1 MELKKND
8 KANLEKR
15 KGLFFQIGL
24 VVALGVVLLAFEWK
38 QKPPTTDDA
47 NAVAQV
53 TVEEEIAQVTRPPEV
68 KAPPPP
74 PKVTEVLN
82 LVEDNV
88 KLDDDLKLDVE
99 SDDKLAL
106 SSIAYVETAKATEEE
121 VVEETPFVMVE
132 DMPQFQGG
140 SSDTFREWIAKN
152 LKYPEIASENGISG
166 RVYIQFCVNSKGD
179 IVDVVVLRGVDPALD
194 KEAVRVVSSSPK
206 WTPGKQRGKAVKV
219 QFTFP
224 VNFVLQ

>member
-1 MELKKND
+1 MELKKSD
-8 KANLEKR
+8 KANLEKQ

-24 VVALGVVLLAFEWK
+24 VVALGVILLAFEWK
-38 QKPPTTDDA
+38 QKPETTDESG
-47 NAVAQV
+47 AVAQV
-53 TVEEEIAQVTRPPEV
+53 AIEEEIAQVTRPPEV

-99 SDDKLAL
+99 SDDNLSL
-106 SSIAYVETAKATEEE
+106 SSIEYVEAKPAEEE

-132 DMPQFQGG
+132 DMPLFQGG
-140 SSDTFREWIAKN
+140 NSDTFRAWIAKN
-152 LKYPEIASENGISG
+152 LKYPDIAAENGISG

-194 KEAVRVVSSSPK
+194 KEAMRVVSSSPK
-206 WTPGKQRGKAVKV
+206 WTPGKQRGRAVKV

>member
-1 MELKKND
+1 MELKKSD

-38 QKPPTTDDA
+38 QKPETTDDA
-47 NAVAQV
+47 AAVAQV
-53 TVEEEIAQVTRPPEV
+53 TVEEEIAMVTRPPEV
-68 KAPPPP
+68 KPPPPP

-82 LVEDNV
+82 LVEDNI

-99 SDDKLAL
+99 SDDDLSL
-106 SSIAYVETAKATEEE
+106 SSIEYVEAKPAEEE

-132 DMPQFQGG
+132 DMPLFQGG
-140 SSDTFREWIAKN
+140 NHDTFRAWIAKN
-152 LKYPEIASENGISG
+152 LKYPEIAAENGISG
-166 RVYIQFCVNSKGD
+166 RVYIQFCVNSKGE
-179 IVDVVVLRGVDPALD
+179 IVDVVVVRGVDPALD
-194 KEAVRVVSSSPK
+194 KEAERVVKSSPK
-206 WTPGKQRGKAVKV
+206 WTPGKQRGRAVKV

>member
-1 MELKKND
+1 MELKKSD

-24 VVALGVVLLAFEWK
+24 VVAMGVVLLAFEWK
-38 QKPPTTDDA
+38 QKPETTNEDA
-47 NAVAQV
+47 AVAQV
-53 TVEEEIAQVTRPPEV
+53 AVEEEIAQVTRPPEV
-68 KAPPPP
+68 KTPPPP

-106 SSIAYVETAKATEEE
+106 SSIEYVETAKATEEE

-140 SSDTFREWIAKN
+140 SSETFRAWIIKN
-152 LKYPEIASENGISG
+152 MKYPEIAAENGISG

>member
-1 MELKKND
+1 MELKKSD
-8 KANLEKR
+8 KANLEKQ

-24 VVALGVVLLAFEWK
+24 VVALGVILLAFEWK
-38 QKPPTTDDA
+38 QKPETTDESG
-47 NAVAQV
+47 AVAQV
-53 TVEEEIAQVTRPPEV
+53 AIEEEIAQVTRPPEV
-68 KAPPPP
+68 KPPPPP

-99 SDDKLAL
+99 SDDNLSL
-106 SSIAYVETAKATEEE
+106 SSIEYVEAKPAEEE

-132 DMPQFQGG
+132 DMPLFQGG
-140 SSDTFREWIAKN
+140 NSDSFRAWIAKN
-152 LKYPEIASENGISG
+152 LKYPEIAAENGLSG

-194 KEAVRVVSSSPK
+194 QEAMRVVKSSPK
-206 WTPGKQRGKAVKV
+206 WTPGKQRGRAVKV

>member
-1 MELKKND
+1 MELKKSD
-8 KANLEKR
+8 KANLEKQ

-24 VVALGVVLLAFEWK
+24 VVALGVILLAFEWK
-38 QKPPTTDDA
+38 QKPETTDESG
-47 NAVAQV
+47 AVAQV
-53 TVEEEIAQVTRPPEV
+53 AIEEEIAQVTRPPEV
-68 KAPPPP
+68 KPPPPP

-99 SDDKLAL
+99 SDDNLSL
-106 SSIAYVETAKATEEE
+106 SSIEYVEAKPAEEE

-132 DMPQFQGG
+132 DMPLFQGG
-140 SSDTFREWIAKN
+140 NSDTFRAWIAKN
-152 LKYPEIASENGISG
+152 LKYPEIAAENGISG

-194 KEAVRVVSSSPK
+194 KEAMRVVSSSPK
-206 WTPGKQRGKAVKV
+206 WTPGKQRGRAVKV

>member
-1 MELKKND
+1 MELKKSD

-24 VVALGVVLLAFEWK
+24 VVALGVILVAFEWK
-38 QKPPTTDDA
+38 QTPENNDDA

-68 KAPPPP
+68 KPPPPP

-82 LVEDNV
+82 LVEDNI
-88 KLDDDLKLDVE
+88 KLDDIKIDSE

-106 SSIAYVETAKATEEE
+106 SSIAYVETKPAEEE

-152 LKYPEIASENGISG
+152 LKYPEIAAENGISG
-166 RVYIQFCVNSKGD
+166 RVYIQFCVNSKGE
-179 IVDVVVLRGVDPALD
+179 IVDVVILRGVDPALD
-194 KEAVRVVSSSPK
+194 KEAMRVVSSSPK
-206 WTPGKQRGKAVKV
+206 WTPGRQRGKAVKV

>member
-1 MELKKND
+1 MELKKSD

-24 VVALGVVLLAFEWK
+24 VIALGAVLLAFEWR
-38 QKPPTTDDA
+38 QRPETTDESG
-47 NAVAQV
+47 AVAQV

-68 KAPPPP
+68 KPPPPP
-74 PKVTEVLN
+74 PKITEVLN

-88 KLDDDLKLDVE
+88 KLDDNIDLDVE
-99 SDDKLAL
+99 SNDNLAL
-106 SSIAYVETAKATEEE
+106 SSIEYVDAKPAEEE
-121 VVEETPFVMVE
+121 VAEETPFVMVE
-132 DMPQFQGG
+132 DMPLFQGG
-140 SSDTFREWIAKN
+140 SSDTFRAWIAKN
-152 LKYPEIASENGISG
+152 LKYPEIAAENGISG
-166 RVYIQFCVNSKGD
+166 RVYIQFCVNSKGE

-194 KEAVRVVSSSPK
+194 KEAMRVVKTSPK
-206 WTPGKQRGKAVKV
+206 WTPGKQRGRAVKV

>member
-106 SSIAYVETAKATEEE
+106 SSIEYVETAKATEEE

>member
-1 MELKKND
+1 MELKKSD
-8 KANLEKR
+8 KANLEKQ

-24 VVALGVVLLAFEWK
+24 VIALGVILVAFEWK
-38 QKPPTTDDA
+38 QRPETTDDSA
-47 NAVAQV
+47 AVAQV
-53 TVEEEIAQVTRPPEV
+53 AIEEEIAQVTRPPEV
-68 KAPPPP
+68 KTPPPP

-88 KLDDDLKLDVE
+88 KLDDDIKLDVE
-99 SDDKLAL
+99 SDDNLSL
-106 SSIAYVETAKATEEE
+106 SSIEYVEAKPAEEE

-132 DMPQFQGG
+132 DMPLFQGG
-140 SSDTFREWIAKN
+140 NSDTFRAWIAKN
-152 LKYPEIASENGISG
+152 LKYPEIAAENGISG

-194 KEAVRVVSSSPK
+194 KEAMRVVSSSPK